1 LDNSLGKSCLVDGNP
16 ETCWTSQQARITSL
30 SAATPNTSS
39 HHTQGLPQYIQ
50 LVFSSSVIPRRISLT
65 FQGGFVGTACVVT
78 TRSQGATNWQELTRI
93 YPEDVNRAQ
102 VFDLIAG
109 EPVKSIKLIFEE
121 SSDFFGRITV
131 YNLMIEGQIWS
142 DESEGTRN

>member
-1 LDNSLGKSCLVDGNP
+1 
-16 ETCWTSQQARITSL
+16 
-30 SAATPNTSS
+30 
-39 HHTQGLPQYIQ
+39 
-50 LVFSSSVIPRRISLT
+50 
-65 FQGGFVGTACVVT
+65 VT
-78 TRSQGATNWQELTRI
+78 TRSQDATSWQELTRI

-102 VFDLIAG
+102 VFDLTAA
-109 EPVKSIKLIFEE
+109 EPVKGIKLIFEE